1 VPPDPRSA
9 VGEKA
14 SQKYFSAIERATE
27 IQNPNQVTP
36 SATLAFTAQADHR
49 NDPSRCILLAKLISI
64 RRLAEKFDV
73 VVLGAGARRASARPV
88 SLNLIVGGATATNVA
103 YGSFASFRLSD

>member
-1 VPPDPRSA
+1 VELSGYRPSETHICRSA

-36 SATLAFTAQADHR
+36 SATLAFTAQVDHR
-49 NDPSRCILLAKLISI
+49 NDPSRCILLAKLISN
-64 RRLAEKFDV
+64 RRLAEEFDV
-73 VVLGAGARRASARPV
+73 IVLGADARRPTSVR
-88 SLNLIVGGATATNVA
+88 TA
-103 YGSFASFRLSD
+103 